1 MNSIALS
8 LVIAVTVEGIMEYL
22 KTLVMSFQNKK
33 YKKLVYY
40 TSSLLL
46 SILLCFL
53 GQIDLYSTLA
63 IKFSP
68 AWLGILLTGIFAS
81 RGTNYMGAFTSQIE
95 NVRDE

>member
-53 GQIDLYSTLA
+53 GKIDLYSTLA
-63 IKFSP
+63 IKFPP